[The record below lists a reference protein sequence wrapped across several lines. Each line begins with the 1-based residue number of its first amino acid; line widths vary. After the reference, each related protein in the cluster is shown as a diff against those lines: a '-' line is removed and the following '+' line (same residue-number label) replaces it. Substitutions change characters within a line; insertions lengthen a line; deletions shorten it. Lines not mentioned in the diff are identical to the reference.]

1 MNSHLESKFHKE
13 HFKFVGTKLPQQ
25 TADFLQ
31 VSLWLC
37 FCPLG
42 FRVWGCIIIIYDIG
56 DAVKLLNCLS
66 K

>member
-31 VSLWLC
+31 VSFRLR

-42 FRVWGCIIIIYDIG
+42 LRELHYYNYYYFLLLLLIIIFEI
-56 DAVKLLNCLS
+56 L
-66 K
+66 

>member
-37 FCPLG
+37 
-42 FRVWGCIIIIYDIG
+42 
-56 DAVKLLNCLS
+56 
-66 K
+66 

>member
-31 VSLWLC
+31 VSLWLRV
-37 FCPLG
+37 CPLG
-42 FRVWGCIIIIYDIG
+42 LRVWAIIINITTIIVILG
-56 DAVKLLNCLS
+56 RL
-66 K
+66 